1 MDDDLQHV
9 TDRLWLWLVAGSVL
23 FAVTITTSFVVIDRL
38 GMVPQSFAYVV
49 LLSMLA
55 IASMFDLKERIVPT
69 AIVVALLVLW
79 AVTVWFIPPSTVPGA
94 IGAAFVPIVG
104 NDLTAVVL
112 DGIMGGFVTGGG
124 MLALTIA
131 VEMWTG
137 SASFGGGD
145 IKLLFVVGLYLGL
158 PASLTMLLVAC
169 LIAVVFSLVM
179 GLMRR
184 AIASGSTADRP
195 LLKMTIPF
203 APAIALSTAI
213 FLAYGPFTVF

>member
-1 MDDDLQHV
+1 MSDDSQHKEL
-9 TDRLWLWLVAGSVL
+9 RIWLWILAASALFVLVVAASVIIVDKMGAG
-23 FAVTITTSFVVIDRL
+23 A
-38 GMVPQSFAYVV
+38 QSFAYSGLLV
-49 LLSMLA
+49 LLA
-55 IASMFDLKERIVPT
+55 VASMFDLKKRIVPT
-69 AIVVALLVLW
+69 VIVVALLVLW
-79 AVTVWFIPPSTVPGA
+79 AVTVWFIAPSTVPGA

-124 MLALTIA
+124 MLALTVA

-184 AIASGSTADRP
+184 ALASGSTADRP